1 MKQLKK
7 HCTSAEAFAWIED
20 NAEDLCFLHANRNL
34 SVGIVAQNL
43 SDEVQ
48 RGMIDRNDFPV
59 KGIKEVLH
67 FVNDLK
73 NDFTSRIIQ
82 AIES

>member
-7 HCTSAEAFAWIED
+7 HCTSAEAFAWIKD
-20 NAEDLCFLHANRNL
+20 NEGDLRFLHENRNL